1 MQQQTTRRDQHQRKE
16 KTTMKATTSHRIPK
30 SIACIAAA
38 IAVATPGL
46 ASAEFGDRARARI
59 QTIAT
64 NGGVILSNVREAAQE
79 RIGDDRPLA
88 NAIGG
93 AKGSAAEV
101 FEKVRQMH
109 VLEQLR
115 ETAEMMKQ
123 MQAGYKRFS
132 GGGGCGGTCAGF
144 RSSLKNTVHN
154 FVELVLEV
162 PALRSARGLTENLQR
177 SAKLIDHVPPRAL
190 YLMWHATSDNVAE
203 LEHKTNEIRQILA
216 SLPPLMPASG
226 FGADSSI
233 SKTSNGSSGSG
244 GFCEWANQDKKPV
257 FELVQGELERL
268 GWQIASVADLIPDVA
283 VKAEAGATAGAA
295 VANGLA
301 SGGVGVK
308 PTDAPKTLLK
318 GIALIPQHLSWA
330 IKLNILRA
338 KVVCKNR

>member
-1 MQQQTTRRDQHQRKE
+1 MQQQTTRLDQHQRKE

-30 SIACIAAA
+30 GIACIAAA

-59 QTIAT
+59 QTITT

-79 RIGDDRPLA
+79 RIGDDQPLA

-93 AKGSAAEV
+93 ARGSAAEV
-101 FEKVRQMH
+101 FETVRQMH

-115 ETAEMMKQ
+115 ETAAMMKQ

-132 GGGGCGGTCAGF
+132 GGGGCGGACASF
-144 RSSLKNTVHN
+144 RSSLKNVVHN
-154 FVELVLEV
+154 FVELALEV

-177 SAKLIDHVPPRAL
+177 TANLIDHVPPRVL

-203 LEHKTNEIRQILA
+203 LEQKTNEIRQILA

-226 FGADSSI
+226 FGASAASTLADSR
-233 SKTSNGSSGSG
+233 
-244 GFCEWANQDKKPV
+244 FCEWANQDKKPV

-268 GWQIASVADLIPDVA
+268 GWLIESIADLIPDVA
-283 VKAEAGATAGAA
+283 VKGEAGATAGAA
-295 VANGLA
+295 VANALA
-301 SGGVGVK
+301 SGGVSVK
-308 PTDAPKTLLK
+308 PTDGPKMLLK

-338 KVVCKNR
+338 KVICKNR